1 MIVRHARS
9 AARPLVLA
17 LVLAGALGAAGCTK
31 VKDHQGYFADEALI
45 AAVQPGVDN
54 RDSVMGTLGRPTFT
68 GQFSP
73 NDWYY
78 VSRQTKNLAY
88 NRPNADKQT
97 ILRVRF
103 DDAGNV
109 VAVDRRG
116 LEQVASIDPAGDKT
130 PTLGRERSL
139 LEELFGNIGA
149 AGVPGQSAGTAD
161 NPK

>member
-9 AARPLVLA
+9 AALVL
-17 LVLAGALGAAGCTK
+17 VVAGALGASGCTK
-31 VKDHQGYFADEALI
+31 VRDQQGYYADEALI

-88 NRPNADKQT
+88 NRPSPHTQT

-103 DDAGNV
+103 DEAGNV
-109 VAVDRRG
+109 VSVDRRG
-116 LEQVASIDPAGDKT
+116 VEQVASIDPAGDKT
-130 PTLGRERSL
+130 PTLGRDRSL

-149 AGVPGQSAGTAD
+149 AGVPGAGTGSTD

>member
-9 AARPLVLA
+9 GA
-17 LVLAGALGAAGCTK
+17 LVLLAAAALAGCTK
-31 VKDHQGYFADEALI
+31 VKDQQGYYADEALI
-45 AAVQPGVDN
+45 AAIQPGVDN
-54 RDSVMGTLGRPTFT
+54 RDSVMSTLGRPTFT

-78 VSRQTKNLAY
+78 VSRQTKNLAF
-88 NRPNADKQT
+88 NDPQPDTQT

-109 VAVDRRG
+109 TSVDRRG
-116 LEQVASIDPAGDKT
+116 VEQIASVSPSGDKT

-139 LEELFGNIGA
+139 LEELFGNVGA
-149 AGVPGQSAGTAD
+149 AGIPGAGAGTTD

>member
-9 AARPLVLA
+9 AALLLV
-17 LVLAGALGAAGCTK
+17 VAGALGAAGCTK

-54 RDSVMGTLGRPTFT
+54 RDSVMSTLGRPTFT

-88 NRPNADKQT
+88 NDPHPDTQT

-109 VAVDRRG
+109 VSVDRRG
-116 LEQVASIDPAGDKT
+116 LEQVASIDPAGDET
-130 PTLGRERSL
+130 PTLGRKRSL

-149 AGVPGQSAGTAD
+149 AGLPGQGAGTTD